1 MTDAQIRDWGWDWAK
16 KLKNKE
22 RSFQDFFD
30 DVIKISEQSGL
41 TGKQKKQYEIVL
53 VLTHVA
59 YYEYTVGRFS
69 KERSANQC
77 REMSELLNDITKGLT

>member
-22 RSFQDFFD
+22 RTFQDFFD

-41 TGKQKKQYEIVL
+41 TGKQKRKYETVL
-53 VLTHVA
+53 TLTHVA

-69 KERSANQC
+69 KEHSADQC
-77 REMSELLNDITKGLT
+77 KKMSDLLKELPK